1 MRQLPILFYAPMV
14 RAILKGIKTNTRRVV
29 RPQPIF
35 DGVFWRLGDA
45 AWSRNV
51 KSVPAVP
58 YHSLAAR
65 SPYGANGDR
74 LWVKENWRV
83 GAWNEKTGCVAV
95 DYVADG
101 FCREEWLAPSDEN
114 QFLRLWRQMTA
125 KMHIGALSRHQKT
138 ALLLTRRLMCLR
150 CCGTTSTRSAA
161 LDGMPIRGCGW
172 LSLEECVRCGR
183 EDIRGC
189 GSILRRGWDID
200 RRGPSAGRL
209 GGVEGRWRGASA
221 VGGGVK

>member
-74 LWVKENWRV
+74 LWVR
-83 GAWNEKTGCVAV
+83 GPG
-95 DYVADG
+95 
-101 FCREEWLAPSDEN
+101 
-114 QFLRLWRQMTA
+114 
-125 KMHIGALSRHQKT
+125 GAL
-138 ALLLTRRLMCLR
+138 LR
-150 CCGTTSTRSAA
+150 VAAPPAVRVRSA
-161 LDGMPIRGCGW
+161 RG
-172 LSLEECVRCGR
+172 
-183 EDIRGC
+183 RG
-189 GSILRRGWDID
+189 LFR
-200 RRGPSAGRL
+200 
-209 GGVEGRWRGASA
+209 
-221 VGGGVK
+221 